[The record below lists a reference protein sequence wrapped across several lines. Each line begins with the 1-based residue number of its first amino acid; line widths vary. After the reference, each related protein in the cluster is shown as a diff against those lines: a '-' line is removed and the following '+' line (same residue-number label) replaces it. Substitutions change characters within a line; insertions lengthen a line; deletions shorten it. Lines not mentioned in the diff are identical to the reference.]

1 MERGNSKEN
10 NNKNKPLIKQE
21 KLILDSQNNAQN
33 KKNSND
39 NEENAIKNNIV
50 TSKEIDSMLK
60 ECSNLDNKS
69 NVLFEEN
76 LKDIEN
82 DEENKLAERIT
93 IKGAISLSNSNKE
106 AEKQIKVENK
116 ENKKQEDKLKED
128 KKNEE
133 IKEDKKG
140 EGKKEE
146 KNENEE
152 GTENRK

>member
-1 MERGNSKEN
+1 MERRNSKEN

-39 NEENAIKNNIV
+39 NEENVIKNNIV

-60 ECSNLDNKS
+60 ECRNLDNKY

-106 AEKQIKVENK
+106 AEKQIKVGNK
-116 ENKKQEDKLKED
+116 EKKK
-128 KKNEE
+128 
-133 IKEDKKG
+133 
-140 EGKKEE
+140 
-146 KNENEE
+146 
-152 GTENRK
+152 TRR